1 MFQISTNVSIVLDTS
16 QDETNETRDEFE
28 ERCITNI
35 TQNPKEQ
42 FEGLI
47 FFSIKFNEIYAL
59 GLFPN
64 FDKKYQQLNLF
75 YIQIF
80 K

>member
-47 FFSIKFNEIYAL
+47 FFSIKFNEMYA
-59 GLFPN
+59 
-64 FDKKYQQLNLF
+64 FDVVSKF
-75 YIQIF
+75 
-80 K
+80 

>member
-1 MFQISTNVSIVLDTS
+1 MFQISIDVSIVLDKS

-28 ERCITNI
+28 ERGITNI

-47 FFSIKFNEIYAL
+47 FFSIKFNEMY
-59 GLFPN
+59 GVGVVSKF
-64 FDKKYQQLNLF
+64 
-75 YIQIF
+75 
-80 K
+80 